1 MLGAAIGDALGMPN
15 DSTSPN
21 LQKMRYGYRRAYKG
35 HPNAVLQPGQYTDDM
50 QILIMVATLVA
61 DGGSTRNGM
70 PLRLKSSTPAA
81 GSGSRTAR
89 FLLPAN
95 T

>member
-35 HPNAVLQPGQYTDDM
+35 HPNAVLQPGQDT
-50 QILIMVATLVA
+50 QILIKVATLVA